1 MNRVAFNIFGF
12 NVYYYSLCILLGVI
26 VAYIL
31 ITREGKKQGLPKE
44 FISDLIFYTLIIG
57 ILGARVYYCVFNLDY
72 YLANPSEILKIY
84 NGGLAIHGGVIAGLI
99 FVYFYTKKKNVSFI
113 KILDIVAPAVIIAQ
127 SFGRWGNF
135 FNQEAHGPEVARSV
149 LEGFKII
156 PKFVIDGMNIAGTYY
171 QPTFYY
177 EFLWCLLGFVILLC
191 VRKFYEYLK
200 VGQLTGIYLM
210 WYGIGRFFVESL
222 RTDSLML
229 KEFKV
234 AQIVSVIMFVVGL
247 IMLIL
252 GFKGSKFENRYDDY
266 EIEDIKF

>member
-113 KILDIVAPAVIIAQ
+113 KILDIIAPAVIIAQ

-135 FNQEAHGPEVARSV
+135 FNQEAHGGITTYQNLKNIHIPEFIINGMHI
-149 LEGFKII
+149 EGK
-156 PKFVIDGMNIAGTYY
+156 YY
-171 QPTFYY
+171 YPTFFF
-177 EFLWCLLGFVILLC
+177 ESIWCLIGFIILMIARRNKNL
-191 VRKFYEYLK
+191 RKGFQIGFYF
-200 VGQLTGIYLM
+200 I
-210 WYGIGRFFVESL
+210 WYGIGRFFIEAF
-222 RTDSLML
+222 RTDSLMFFGL
-229 KEFKV
+229 KI
-234 AQIVSVIMFVVGL
+234 AQIVSL
-247 IMLIL
+247 IGIII
-252 GFKGSKFENRYDDY
+252 GIIIIVTNRNKKYY
-266 EIEDIKF
+266 NEMEVK

>member
-31 ITREGKKQGLPKE
+31 ITREGKKQGLTKE
-44 FISDLIFYTLIIG
+44 FTSDLIFYTLIIG

-135 FNQEAHGPEVARSV
+135 FNQEAHGGITTYQNLKNMHIPEFIINGMHI
-149 LEGFKII
+149 EGK
-156 PKFVIDGMNIAGTYY
+156 YY
-171 QPTFYY
+171 YPTFFF
-177 EFLWCLLGFVILLC
+177 ESIWCLIGFIILMIA
-191 VRKFYEYLK
+191 RKNKNLRKGFQIGFYF
-200 VGQLTGIYLM
+200 I
-210 WYGIGRFFVESL
+210 WYGIGRFFIEAL
-222 RTDSLML
+222 RTDSLMFFNL
-229 KEFKV
+229 KI
-234 AQIVSVIMFVVGL
+234 AQMVSLIGIIIGIIIIVT
-247 IMLIL
+247 
-252 GFKGSKFENRYDDY
+252 NRNKKYY
-266 EIEDIKF
+266 NEMEVK

>member
-31 ITREGKKQGLPKE
+31 ITREGKKQGLSKE
-44 FISDLIFYTLIIG
+44 FTSDLIFYTLIIG

-99 FVYFYTKKKNVSFI
+99 FVYFYTKKKNISFI

-135 FNQEAHGPEVARSV
+135 FNQEAHGGITTYQNLKNMHIPEFIINGMHI
-149 LEGFKII
+149 EGK
-156 PKFVIDGMNIAGTYY
+156 YY
-171 QPTFYY
+171 YPTFFF
-177 EFLWCLLGFVILLC
+177 ESIWCLIGFIILMIARRNKNL
-191 VRKFYEYLK
+191 RKGFQIGFYF
-200 VGQLTGIYLM
+200 I
-210 WYGIGRFFVESL
+210 WYGIGRFFIEAF
-222 RTDSLML
+222 RTDSLMFFGL
-229 KEFKV
+229 KI
-234 AQIVSVIMFVVGL
+234 AQIVSL
-247 IMLIL
+247 IGIIIGIIIIVTNKNKKYYNEMEV
-252 GFKGSKFENRYDDY
+252 K
-266 EIEDIKF
+266 

>member
-99 FVYFYTKKKNVSFI
+99 FVYFYTKKKSVSFI

-135 FNQEAHGPEVARSV
+135 FNQEAHGGITTYQNLKNMHIPEFIINGMHI
-149 LEGFKII
+149 EGK
-156 PKFVIDGMNIAGTYY
+156 YY
-171 QPTFYY
+171 YPTFFF
-177 EFLWCLLGFVILLC
+177 ESIWCLIGFIILMIARRNKNL
-191 VRKFYEYLK
+191 RKGFQIGFYF
-200 VGQLTGIYLM
+200 I
-210 WYGIGRFFVESL
+210 WYGIGRFFIEAL
-222 RTDSLML
+222 RTDSLMFFGL
-229 KEFKV
+229 KI
-234 AQIVSVIMFVVGL
+234 AQIVSL
-247 IMLIL
+247 IGIII
-252 GFKGSKFENRYDDY
+252 GIIIIVTNRNKKYY
-266 EIEDIKF
+266 NEMEVK

>member
-127 SFGRWGNF
+127 CFGRWGNF
-135 FNQEAHGPEVARSV
+135 FNQEAHGGITTYQNLKNMHIPEFIINGMHI
-149 LEGFKII
+149 EGK
-156 PKFVIDGMNIAGTYY
+156 YY
-171 QPTFYY
+171 YPTFFF
-177 EFLWCLLGFVILLC
+177 ESIWCLIGFIILMIARRNKNL
-191 VRKFYEYLK
+191 RKGFQIGFYF
-200 VGQLTGIYLM
+200 I
-210 WYGIGRFFVESL
+210 WYGIGRFFIEAF
-222 RTDSLML
+222 RTDSLMFFGL
-229 KEFKV
+229 KI
-234 AQIVSVIMFVVGL
+234 AQIVSL
-247 IMLIL
+247 IGIII
-252 GFKGSKFENRYDDY
+252 GIIIIVTNRNKKYY
-266 EIEDIKF
+266 NEMEVK

>member
-135 FNQEAHGPEVARSV
+135 FNQEAHGGITTYQNLKNMHIPEFIINGMHI
-149 LEGFKII
+149 EGK
-156 PKFVIDGMNIAGTYY
+156 YY
-171 QPTFYY
+171 YPTFFF
-177 EFLWCLLGFVILLC
+177 ESIWCLIGFIILMIARRNKNL
-191 VRKFYEYLK
+191 RKGFQIGFYF
-200 VGQLTGIYLM
+200 I
-210 WYGIGRFFVESL
+210 WYGIGRFFIETF
-222 RTDSLML
+222 RTDSLMFFGL
-229 KEFKV
+229 KI
-234 AQIVSVIMFVVGL
+234 AQIVSL
-247 IMLIL
+247 IGIII
-252 GFKGSKFENRYDDY
+252 GIIIIVTNRNKKYY
-266 EIEDIKF
+266 NEMEVK

>member
-12 NVYYYSLCILLGVI
+12 NVYYYSLCILLGVM

-135 FNQEAHGPEVARSV
+135 FNQEAHGGITTYQNLKNMHIPEFIINGMYI
-149 LEGFKII
+149 EGK
-156 PKFVIDGMNIAGTYY
+156 YY
-171 QPTFYY
+171 YPTFFF
-177 EFLWCLLGFVILLC
+177 ESIWCLIGFIILMIARRNKNL
-191 VRKFYEYLK
+191 RKGFQIGFYF
-200 VGQLTGIYLM
+200 I
-210 WYGIGRFFVESL
+210 WYGIGRFFIEAF
-222 RTDSLML
+222 RTDSLMFFGL
-229 KEFKV
+229 KI
-234 AQIVSVIMFVVGL
+234 AQIVSL
-247 IMLIL
+247 IGIII
-252 GFKGSKFENRYDDY
+252 GIIIIVTNRNKKYY
-266 EIEDIKF
+266 NEMEVK

>member
-1 MNRVAFNIFGF
+1 MNRIAFNIFGF

-84 NGGLAIHGGVIAGLI
+84 NGGLAIHGGVIAGLV

-127 SFGRWGNF
+127 CFGRWGNF
-135 FNQEAHGPEVARSV
+135 FNQEAHGGITTYQNLKNMHIPEFIINGMHI
-149 LEGFKII
+149 EGK
-156 PKFVIDGMNIAGTYY
+156 YY
-171 QPTFYY
+171 YPTFFF
-177 EFLWCLLGFVILLC
+177 ESIWCLIGFIILMIA
-191 VRKFYEYLK
+191 RKNKNLRKGFQIGFYF
-200 VGQLTGIYLM
+200 I
-210 WYGIGRFFVESL
+210 WYGIGRFFIEAL
-222 RTDSLML
+222 RTDSLMFFGL
-229 KEFKV
+229 KI
-234 AQIVSVIMFVVGL
+234 AQIVSL
-247 IMLIL
+247 IGIII
-252 GFKGSKFENRYDDY
+252 GIIIIVTNRNKKYY
-266 EIEDIKF
+266 NEMEVK

>member
-1 MNRVAFNIFGF
+1 M
-12 NVYYYSLCILLGVI
+12 CILLGVI

-135 FNQEAHGPEVARSV
+135 FNQEAHGGITTYQNLKNMHIPEFIINGMHI
-149 LEGFKII
+149 EGK
-156 PKFVIDGMNIAGTYY
+156 YY
-171 QPTFYY
+171 YPTFFF
-177 EFLWCLLGFVILLC
+177 ESIWCLIGFIILMIA
-191 VRKFYEYLK
+191 RKNKNLRKGFQIGFYF
-200 VGQLTGIYLM
+200 I
-210 WYGIGRFFVESL
+210 WYGIGRFFIETL
-222 RTDSLML
+222 RTDSLMFFNL
-229 KEFKV
+229 KI
-234 AQIVSVIMFVVGL
+234 AQIVSL
-247 IMLIL
+247 IGIII
-252 GFKGSKFENRYDDY
+252 GIIIIVTNRNKKYY
-266 EIEDIKF
+266 NEMEVK

>member
-135 FNQEAHGPEVARSV
+135 FNQEAHGGITTYQNLKNIHIPEFIINGMHI
-149 LEGFKII
+149 EGK
-156 PKFVIDGMNIAGTYY
+156 YY
-171 QPTFYY
+171 YPTFFF
-177 EFLWCLLGFVILLC
+177 ESIWCLIGFIILMIARRNKNL
-191 VRKFYEYLK
+191 RKGFQIGFYF
-200 VGQLTGIYLM
+200 I
-210 WYGIGRFFVESL
+210 WYGIGRFFIEAL
-222 RTDSLML
+222 RTDSLMFFNL
-229 KEFKV
+229 KI
-234 AQIVSVIMFVVGL
+234 AQIVSL
-247 IMLIL
+247 IGIII
-252 GFKGSKFENRYDDY
+252 GIIIIVTNRNKKYY
-266 EIEDIKF
+266 NEMEVK

>member
-31 ITREGKKQGLPKE
+31 ITREGKKQGLQKE

-135 FNQEAHGPEVARSV
+135 FNQEAHGGITTYQNLKNMHIPEFIINGMHI
-149 LEGFKII
+149 EGK
-156 PKFVIDGMNIAGTYY
+156 YY
-171 QPTFYY
+171 YPTFFF
-177 EFLWCLLGFVILLC
+177 ESIWCLIGFIILMIARRNKNL
-191 VRKFYEYLK
+191 RKGFQIGFYF
-200 VGQLTGIYLM
+200 I
-210 WYGIGRFFVESL
+210 WYGIGRFFIEAL
-222 RTDSLML
+222 RTDSLMFFNL
-229 KEFKV
+229 KI
-234 AQIVSVIMFVVGL
+234 AQIVSL
-247 IMLIL
+247 IGIII
-252 GFKGSKFENRYDDY
+252 GIIIIVTNRNKKYY
-266 EIEDIKF
+266 NEMEVK

>member
-31 ITREGKKQGLPKE
+31 ITREGKKQGLTKE
-44 FISDLIFYTLIIG
+44 FTSDLIFYTLIIG

-135 FNQEAHGPEVARSV
+135 FNQEAHGGITTYQNLKNMHIPEFIINGMHI
-149 LEGFKII
+149 EGK
-156 PKFVIDGMNIAGTYY
+156 YY
-171 QPTFYY
+171 YPTFFF
-177 EFLWCLLGFVILLC
+177 ESIWCLIGFIILMIARRNKNL
-191 VRKFYEYLK
+191 RKGFQIGFYF
-200 VGQLTGIYLM
+200 I
-210 WYGIGRFFVESL
+210 WYGIGRFFIEAF
-222 RTDSLML
+222 RTDSLMFFGL
-229 KEFKV
+229 KI
-234 AQIVSVIMFVVGL
+234 AQIVSL
-247 IMLIL
+247 IGIII
-252 GFKGSKFENRYDDY
+252 GIIIIVTNRNKKYY
-266 EIEDIKF
+266 NEMEVK

>member
-99 FVYFYTKKKNVSFI
+99 FVYLYTKKKNVSFI

-135 FNQEAHGPEVARSV
+135 FNQEAHGGITTYQNLKNMHIPEFIINGMHI
-149 LEGFKII
+149 EGK
-156 PKFVIDGMNIAGTYY
+156 YY
-171 QPTFYY
+171 YPTFFF
-177 EFLWCLLGFVILLC
+177 ESIWCLIGFIILMF
-191 VRKFYEYLK
+191 VRRNKNLRKGFQIGFYF
-200 VGQLTGIYLM
+200 I
-210 WYGIGRFFVESL
+210 WYGIGRFFIEAF
-222 RTDSLML
+222 RTDSLMFFGL
-229 KEFKV
+229 KI
-234 AQIVSVIMFVVGL
+234 AQIVSL
-247 IMLIL
+247 IGIII
-252 GFKGSKFENRYDDY
+252 GIIIIVTNRNKKYY
-266 EIEDIKF
+266 NEMEVK

>member
-99 FVYFYTKKKNVSFI
+99 FVYFYTKKKNISFI

-135 FNQEAHGPEVARSV
+135 FNQEAHGGITTYQNLKNMHIPEFIINGMHI
-149 LEGFKII
+149 EGK
-156 PKFVIDGMNIAGTYY
+156 YY
-171 QPTFYY
+171 YPTFFF
-177 EFLWCLLGFVILLC
+177 ESIWCLIGFIILMIA
-191 VRKFYEYLK
+191 RKNKNLRKGFQIGFYF
-200 VGQLTGIYLM
+200 I
-210 WYGIGRFFVESL
+210 WYGIGRFFIEAF
-222 RTDSLML
+222 RTDSLMFFGL
-229 KEFKV
+229 KI
-234 AQIVSVIMFVVGL
+234 AQIVSL
-247 IMLIL
+247 IGIII
-252 GFKGSKFENRYDDY
+252 GIIIIVTNRNKKYY
-266 EIEDIKF
+266 NEMEVK

>member
-31 ITREGKKQGLPKE
+31 ITREGKKQGLTKE
-44 FISDLIFYTLIIG
+44 FTSDLIFYTLIIG

-99 FVYFYTKKKNVSFI
+99 FVYFYTKKKNISFI

-135 FNQEAHGPEVARSV
+135 FNQEAHGGITTYQNLKNMHIPEFIINGMHI
-149 LEGFKII
+149 EGK
-156 PKFVIDGMNIAGTYY
+156 YY
-171 QPTFYY
+171 YPTFFF
-177 EFLWCLLGFVILLC
+177 ESIWCLIGFIILMIARRNKNL
-191 VRKFYEYLK
+191 RKGFQIGFYF
-200 VGQLTGIYLM
+200 I
-210 WYGIGRFFVESL
+210 WYGIGRFFIEAL
-222 RTDSLML
+222 RTDSLMFFGL
-229 KEFKV
+229 KI
-234 AQIVSVIMFVVGL
+234 AQIV
-247 IMLIL
+247 
-252 GFKGSKFENRYDDY
+252 
-266 EIEDIKF
+266 

>member
-135 FNQEAHGPEVARSV
+135 FNQEAHGGITTYQNLKNMHIPEFIINGMHI
-149 LEGFKII
+149 EGK
-156 PKFVIDGMNIAGTYY
+156 YY
-171 QPTFYY
+171 YPTFFF
-177 EFLWCLLGFVILLC
+177 ESIWCLIGFIILMIARRNKNL
-191 VRKFYEYLK
+191 RKGFQIGFYF
-200 VGQLTGIYLM
+200 I
-210 WYGIGRFFVESL
+210 WYGIGRFFIEAF
-222 RTDSLML
+222 RTDSLMFFGL
-229 KEFKV
+229 KI
-234 AQIVSVIMFVVGL
+234 AQIVSL
-247 IMLIL
+247 IGIII
-252 GFKGSKFENRYDDY
+252 GIIIIVTNRNNKYY
-266 EIEDIKF
+266 NEMEVK

>member
-72 YLANPSEILKIY
+72 YLANPLEILKIY

-135 FNQEAHGPEVARSV
+135 FNQEAHGGITTYQNLKNMHIPEFIINGMHI
-149 LEGFKII
+149 EGK
-156 PKFVIDGMNIAGTYY
+156 YY
-171 QPTFYY
+171 YPTFFF
-177 EFLWCLLGFVILLC
+177 ESIWCLIGFIILMIARRNKNL
-191 VRKFYEYLK
+191 RKGFQIGFYF
-200 VGQLTGIYLM
+200 I
-210 WYGIGRFFVESL
+210 WYGIGRFFIEAF
-222 RTDSLML
+222 RTDNLMFFGL
-229 KEFKV
+229 KI
-234 AQIVSVIMFVVGL
+234 AQIVSL
-247 IMLIL
+247 IGIII
-252 GFKGSKFENRYDDY
+252 GIIIIVTNRNKKYY
-266 EIEDIKF
+266 NEMEVK

>member
-135 FNQEAHGPEVARSV
+135 FNQEAHGGITTYQNLKNMHIPEFIINGMHI
-149 LEGFKII
+149 EGK
-156 PKFVIDGMNIAGTYY
+156 YY
-171 QPTFYY
+171 YPTFFF
-177 EFLWCLLGFVILLC
+177 ESIWCLIGFIILMIA
-191 VRKFYEYLK
+191 RKNKNLRKGFQIGFYF
-200 VGQLTGIYLM
+200 I
-210 WYGIGRFFVESL
+210 WYGIGRFFIETL
-222 RTDSLML
+222 RTDSLMFFGL
-229 KEFKV
+229 KI
-234 AQIVSVIMFVVGL
+234 AQIVSLIGIIIGIIIVVT
-247 IMLIL
+247 
-252 GFKGSKFENRYDDY
+252 NRNKKYY
-266 EIEDIKF
+266 NEMEVK

>member
-99 FVYFYTKKKNVSFI
+99 FVYFYTKTKNVSVT

-135 FNQEAHGPEVARSV
+135 FNQEAHGGITTYQNLKNMHIPEFIINGMHI
-149 LEGFKII
+149 EGK
-156 PKFVIDGMNIAGTYY
+156 YY
-171 QPTFYY
+171 YPTFFF
-177 EFLWCLLGFVILLC
+177 ESIWCLIGFIILMIAKRNKNL
-191 VRKFYEYLK
+191 RKGFQIGFYF
-200 VGQLTGIYLM
+200 I
-210 WYGIGRFFVESL
+210 WYGIGRFFIEAF
-222 RTDSLML
+222 RTDSLMFFNL
-229 KEFKV
+229 KI
-234 AQIVSVIMFVVGL
+234 AQIVSL
-247 IMLIL
+247 IGIII
-252 GFKGSKFENRYDDY
+252 GIIIIVTNRNKKYY
-266 EIEDIKF
+266 NEMEVK

>member
-31 ITREGKKQGLPKE
+31 ITREGKKQGLTKE
-44 FISDLIFYTLIIG
+44 FTSDLIFYTLIIG

-84 NGGLAIHGGVIAGLI
+84 NGGLAIHGGVIAGLV

-135 FNQEAHGPEVARSV
+135 FNQEAHGGITTYQNLKNMHIPEFIINGMHI
-149 LEGFKII
+149 EGK
-156 PKFVIDGMNIAGTYY
+156 YY
-171 QPTFYY
+171 YPTFFF
-177 EFLWCLLGFVILLC
+177 ESIWCLIGFIILMIARRNKNL
-191 VRKFYEYLK
+191 RKGFQIGFYF
-200 VGQLTGIYLM
+200 I
-210 WYGIGRFFVESL
+210 WYGIGRFFIEAL
-222 RTDSLML
+222 RTDSLMFFNL
-229 KEFKV
+229 KI
-234 AQIVSVIMFVVGL
+234 AQIVSL
-247 IMLIL
+247 IGIII
-252 GFKGSKFENRYDDY
+252 GIIIIVTNRNKKYY
-266 EIEDIKF
+266 NEMEVK

>member
-99 FVYFYTKKKNVSFI
+99 FVYFYTKKKNISFI
-113 KILDIVAPAVIIAQ
+113 KILDIVASAVIIAQ

-135 FNQEAHGPEVARSV
+135 FNQEAHGGITTYQNLKNMHIPEFIINGMHI
-149 LEGFKII
+149 EGK
-156 PKFVIDGMNIAGTYY
+156 YY
-171 QPTFYY
+171 YPTFFF
-177 EFLWCLLGFVILLC
+177 ESIWCLIGFIILMIARRNKNL
-191 VRKFYEYLK
+191 RKGFQIGFYF
-200 VGQLTGIYLM
+200 I
-210 WYGIGRFFVESL
+210 WYGIGRFFIEAF
-222 RTDSLML
+222 RTDSLMFFGL
-229 KEFKV
+229 KI
-234 AQIVSVIMFVVGL
+234 AQIVSL
-247 IMLIL
+247 IGIII
-252 GFKGSKFENRYDDY
+252 GIIIIVTNRNKKYY
-266 EIEDIKF
+266 NEMEVK

>member
-84 NGGLAIHGGVIAGLI
+84 NGGLAIHGGVIAGFI

-135 FNQEAHGPEVARSV
+135 FNQEAHGGITTYQNLKNMHIPEFIINGMHI
-149 LEGFKII
+149 EGK
-156 PKFVIDGMNIAGTYY
+156 YY
-171 QPTFYY
+171 YPTFFF
-177 EFLWCLLGFVILLC
+177 ESIWCLIGFIILMIARRNKNL
-191 VRKFYEYLK
+191 RKGFQIGFYF
-200 VGQLTGIYLM
+200 I
-210 WYGIGRFFVESL
+210 WYGIGRFFIEAF
-222 RTDSLML
+222 RTDSLMFFGL
-229 KEFKV
+229 KI
-234 AQIVSVIMFVVGL
+234 AQIVSL
-247 IMLIL
+247 IGIII
-252 GFKGSKFENRYDDY
+252 GIIIIVTNRNKKYY
-266 EIEDIKF
+266 NEMEVK

>member
-31 ITREGKKQGLPKE
+31 ITREGKKQGLTKE
-44 FISDLIFYTLIIG
+44 FTSDLIFYTLIIG

-135 FNQEAHGPEVARSV
+135 FNQEAHGGITTYQNLKNMHIPEFIINGM
-149 LEGFKII
+149 LIEGK
-156 PKFVIDGMNIAGTYY
+156 YY
-171 QPTFYY
+171 YPTFFF
-177 EFLWCLLGFVILLC
+177 ESIWCLIGFIILMIARRNKNL
-191 VRKFYEYLK
+191 RKGFQIGFYF
-200 VGQLTGIYLM
+200 I
-210 WYGIGRFFVESL
+210 WYGIGRFFIETL
-222 RTDSLML
+222 RTDSLMFFGL
-229 KEFKV
+229 KI
-234 AQIVSVIMFVVGL
+234 AQIVSL
-247 IMLIL
+247 IGIII
-252 GFKGSKFENRYDDY
+252 GIIIIVTNRNKKYY
-266 EIEDIKF
+266 NEMEVK

>member
-31 ITREGKKQGLPKE
+31 ITREGKKQGLTKE
-44 FISDLIFYTLIIG
+44 FTSDLIFYTLIIG

-135 FNQEAHGPEVARSV
+135 FNQEAHGGITTYQNLKNMHIPEFIINGMHI
-149 LEGFKII
+149 EGK
-156 PKFVIDGMNIAGTYY
+156 YY
-171 QPTFYY
+171 YPTFFF
-177 EFLWCLLGFVILLC
+177 ESIWCLIGFIILMIARRNKNL
-191 VRKFYEYLK
+191 RKGFQIGFYF
-200 VGQLTGIYLM
+200 I
-210 WYGIGRFFVESL
+210 WYGIGRFFIEAL
-222 RTDSLML
+222 RTDSLMFFNL
-229 KEFKV
+229 KI
-234 AQIVSVIMFVVGL
+234 AQIVSL
-247 IMLIL
+247 IGIII
-252 GFKGSKFENRYDDY
+252 GIIIIVTNRNKKYY
-266 EIEDIKF
+266 NEMEVK

>member
-135 FNQEAHGPEVARSV
+135 FNQEAHGGITTYQNLKNMHIPEFIINGMHI
-149 LEGFKII
+149 EGK
-156 PKFVIDGMNIAGTYY
+156 YY
-171 QPTFYY
+171 YPTFFF
-177 EFLWCLLGFVILLC
+177 ESIWCLIGFIILMITRRNKNL
-191 VRKFYEYLK
+191 RKGFQIGFYF
-200 VGQLTGIYLM
+200 I
-210 WYGIGRFFVESL
+210 WYGIGRFFIEAF
-222 RTDSLML
+222 RTDSLMFFGL
-229 KEFKV
+229 KI
-234 AQIVSVIMFVVGL
+234 AQIVSL
-247 IMLIL
+247 IGIII
-252 GFKGSKFENRYDDY
+252 GIIIIVTNRNKKYY
-266 EIEDIKF
+266 NEMEVK

>member
-12 NVYYYSLCILLGVI
+12 NVYYYSLCILLGVV

-84 NGGLAIHGGVIAGLI
+84 NGGLAIHGGVIAGFI

-135 FNQEAHGPEVARSV
+135 FNQEAHGGITTYQNLKNMHIPEFIINGMHI
-149 LEGFKII
+149 EGK
-156 PKFVIDGMNIAGTYY
+156 YY
-171 QPTFYY
+171 YPTFFF
-177 EFLWCLLGFVILLC
+177 ESIWCLIGFIILMIA
-191 VRKFYEYLK
+191 RKNKNLRKGFQIGFYF
-200 VGQLTGIYLM
+200 I
-210 WYGIGRFFVESL
+210 WYGIGRFFIETL
-222 RTDSLML
+222 RTDSLMFFGL
-229 KEFKV
+229 KI
-234 AQIVSVIMFVVGL
+234 AQIVSL
-247 IMLIL
+247 IGIII
-252 GFKGSKFENRYDDY
+252 GIIIIVTNRNKKYY
-266 EIEDIKF
+266 NEMEVK

>member
-99 FVYFYTKKKNVSFI
+99 FVYFYTKKKNISFI

-135 FNQEAHGPEVARSV
+135 FNQEAHGGITTYQNLKNMHIPEFIINGMHI
-149 LEGFKII
+149 EGK
-156 PKFVIDGMNIAGTYY
+156 YY
-171 QPTFYY
+171 YPTFFF
-177 EFLWCLLGFVILLC
+177 ESIWCLIGFIILMIARRNKNL
-191 VRKFYEYLK
+191 RKGFQIGFYF
-200 VGQLTGIYLM
+200 I
-210 WYGIGRFFVESL
+210 WYGLGRFFIEAF
-222 RTDSLML
+222 RTDSLMFFGL
-229 KEFKV
+229 KI
-234 AQIVSVIMFVVGL
+234 AQIVSL
-247 IMLIL
+247 IGIII
-252 GFKGSKFENRYDDY
+252 GIFIIVTNRNKKYY
-266 EIEDIKF
+266 NEMEVK

>member
-12 NVYYYSLCILLGVI
+12 NVYYYSLCILLGVV

-31 ITREGKKQGLPKE
+31 ITREEKKQGLPKE

-135 FNQEAHGPEVARSV
+135 FNQEAHGGITTYQNLKNMHIPEFIINGMHI
-149 LEGFKII
+149 EGK
-156 PKFVIDGMNIAGTYY
+156 YY
-171 QPTFYY
+171 YPTFFF
-177 EFLWCLLGFVILLC
+177 ESIWCLIGFIILMIA
-191 VRKFYEYLK
+191 RKNKNLRKGFQIGFYF
-200 VGQLTGIYLM
+200 I
-210 WYGIGRFFVESL
+210 WYGIGRFFIEAL
-222 RTDSLML
+222 RTDSLMFFNL
-229 KEFKV
+229 KI
-234 AQIVSVIMFVVGL
+234 AQIVSL
-247 IMLIL
+247 IGIII
-252 GFKGSKFENRYDDY
+252 GIIIIVTNRNKKYY
-266 EIEDIKF
+266 NEMEVK

>member
-135 FNQEAHGPEVARSV
+135 FNQEAHGGITTYQNLKNMHIPE
-149 LEGFKII
+149 FII
-156 PKFVIDGMNIAGTYY
+156 NGMHIEDKYY
-171 QPTFYY
+171 YPTFFF
-177 EFLWCLLGFVILLC
+177 ESIWCLIGFIILMIARRNKNL
-191 VRKFYEYLK
+191 RKGFQIGFYF
-200 VGQLTGIYLM
+200 I
-210 WYGIGRFFVESL
+210 WYGIGRFFIETF
-222 RTDSLML
+222 RTDSLMFFGL
-229 KEFKV
+229 KI
-234 AQIVSVIMFVVGL
+234 AQIVSL
-247 IMLIL
+247 IGIII
-252 GFKGSKFENRYDDY
+252 GIIIIVTNRNKKYY
-266 EIEDIKF
+266 NEMEVK

>member
-135 FNQEAHGPEVARSV
+135 FNQEAHGGITTYQNLKNMHIPEFIINGMHI
-149 LEGFKII
+149 EGK
-156 PKFVIDGMNIAGTYY
+156 YY
-171 QPTFYY
+171 YPTFFF
-177 EFLWCLLGFVILLC
+177 ESIWCLIGFIILMIARRNKNL
-191 VRKFYEYLK
+191 RKGFQIGFYF
-200 VGQLTGIYLM
+200 I
-210 WYGIGRFFVESL
+210 WYGIGRFFIEAF
-222 RTDSLML
+222 RTDSLMFFGL
-229 KEFKV
+229 RI
-234 AQIVSVIMFVVGL
+234 AQLVSIAGIIGGVIL
-247 IMLIL
+247 ICYAI
-252 GFKGSKFENRYDDY
+252 KKSKK
-266 EIEDIKF
+266 IS

>member
-31 ITREGKKQGLPKE
+31 ITREGKKQGLTKE
-44 FISDLIFYTLIIG
+44 FTSDLIFYTLIIG

-84 NGGLAIHGGVIAGLI
+84 NGGLAIHGGVIAGLV

-135 FNQEAHGPEVARSV
+135 FNQEAHGGITTYQNLKNMHIPEFIINGMHI
-149 LEGFKII
+149 EGK
-156 PKFVIDGMNIAGTYY
+156 YY
-171 QPTFYY
+171 YPTFFF
-177 EFLWCLLGFVILLC
+177 ESIWCLIGFIILMIARRNKNL
-191 VRKFYEYLK
+191 RKGFQIGFYF
-200 VGQLTGIYLM
+200 I
-210 WYGIGRFFVESL
+210 WYGIGRFFIEAL
-222 RTDSLML
+222 RTDSLMFFGL
-229 KEFKV
+229 KI
-234 AQIVSVIMFVVGL
+234 AQIVSL
-247 IMLIL
+247 IGILI
-252 GFKGSKFENRYDDY
+252 GIIIIVTNRNKKYY
-266 EIEDIKF
+266 NEMEVK

>member
-113 KILDIVAPAVIIAQ
+113 KILDIVAPAVINAQ

-135 FNQEAHGPEVARSV
+135 FNQEAHGGITTYQNLKNMHIPEFIINGMHI
-149 LEGFKII
+149 EGK
-156 PKFVIDGMNIAGTYY
+156 YY
-171 QPTFYY
+171 YPTFFF
-177 EFLWCLLGFVILLC
+177 ESIWCLIGFIILMIARRNKNL
-191 VRKFYEYLK
+191 RKGFQIGFYF
-200 VGQLTGIYLM
+200 I
-210 WYGIGRFFVESL
+210 WYGIGRFFIEAF
-222 RTDSLML
+222 RTDSLMFFGL
-229 KEFKV
+229 KI
-234 AQIVSVIMFVVGL
+234 AQIVSL
-247 IMLIL
+247 IGIII
-252 GFKGSKFENRYDDY
+252 GIIIIVTNRNKKYY
-266 EIEDIKF
+266 NEMEVK

>member
-135 FNQEAHGPEVARSV
+135 FNQEAHGGITTYQNLKNMHIPEFIINGMHI
-149 LEGFKII
+149 EGK
-156 PKFVIDGMNIAGTYY
+156 YY
-171 QPTFYY
+171 YPTFFF
-177 EFLWCLLGFVILLC
+177 ESIWCLIGFIILMIA
-191 VRKFYEYLK
+191 RKNKNLKKGFQIGFYF
-200 VGQLTGIYLM
+200 I
-210 WYGIGRFFVESL
+210 WYGIGRFFIEAL
-222 RTDSLML
+222 RTDSLMFFNL
-229 KEFKV
+229 KI
-234 AQIVSVIMFVVGL
+234 AQIVSL
-247 IMLIL
+247 IGIII
-252 GFKGSKFENRYDDY
+252 GIIIIVTNRNKKYY
-266 EIEDIKF
+266 NEMEVK

>member
-135 FNQEAHGPEVARSV
+135 FNQEAHGGITTYQNLKNMHIPEFIINGMHI
-149 LEGFKII
+149 EGK
-156 PKFVIDGMNIAGTYY
+156 YY
-171 QPTFYY
+171 YPTFFF
-177 EFLWCLLGFVILLC
+177 ESIWCLIGFIILMIARRNKNL
-191 VRKFYEYLK
+191 RKGFQIGFYF
-200 VGQLTGIYLM
+200 I
-210 WYGIGRFFVESL
+210 WYGIGRFFIEAL
-222 RTDSLML
+222 RTDSLMFFNL
-229 KEFKV
+229 KI
-234 AQIVSVIMFVVGL
+234 AQIVSLVG
-247 IMLIL
+247 IIIGIIIIVTNKNKKYYNEMEV
-252 GFKGSKFENRYDDY
+252 K
-266 EIEDIKF
+266 

>member
-31 ITREGKKQGLPKE
+31 ITREGKKQGLSKE

-57 ILGARVYYCVFNLDY
+57 ILGARVYYCVFNLNY

-135 FNQEAHGPEVARSV
+135 FNQEAHGGITTYQNLKNMHIPEFIINGMHI
-149 LEGFKII
+149 EGK
-156 PKFVIDGMNIAGTYY
+156 YY
-171 QPTFYY
+171 YPTFFF
-177 EFLWCLLGFVILLC
+177 ESIWCLIGFIILMIARRNKNL
-191 VRKFYEYLK
+191 RKGFQIGFYF
-200 VGQLTGIYLM
+200 I
-210 WYGIGRFFVESL
+210 WYGIGRFFIEAF
-222 RTDSLML
+222 RTDSLMFFGL
-229 KEFKV
+229 KI
-234 AQIVSVIMFVVGL
+234 AQIVSL
-247 IMLIL
+247 IGIII
-252 GFKGSKFENRYDDY
+252 GIIIIVTNRNKKYY
-266 EIEDIKF
+266 NEMEVK

>member
-31 ITREGKKQGLPKE
+31 ITREGKKQGLSKE
-44 FISDLIFYTLIIG
+44 FTSDLIFYTLIIG

-99 FVYFYTKKKNVSFI
+99 FVYFYTKKKNISFI

-135 FNQEAHGPEVARSV
+135 FNQEAHGGITTYQNLKNMHIPEFIINGMHI
-149 LEGFKII
+149 EGK
-156 PKFVIDGMNIAGTYY
+156 YY
-171 QPTFYY
+171 YPTFFF
-177 EFLWCLLGFVILLC
+177 ESIWCLIGFIILMIARRNKNL
-191 VRKFYEYLK
+191 RKGFQIGFYF
-200 VGQLTGIYLM
+200 I
-210 WYGIGRFFVESL
+210 WYGIGRFFIEAF
-222 RTDSLML
+222 RTDSLMFFGL
-229 KEFKV
+229 KI
-234 AQIVSVIMFVVGL
+234 AQIVSL
-247 IMLIL
+247 IGIII
-252 GFKGSKFENRYDDY
+252 GIIIIVTNRNKKYY
-266 EIEDIKF
+266 NEMEVK